1 MDLPIDTT
9 MFSLLYDKSKVN
21 FNRPDIKFAYTPY
34 PNSQAVITWTPAIP
48 DGNHTL
54 TVYGQDASGNSV
66 DSVSHLYNFSVF
78 STPDLLNVFNYPN
91 PFKNDTYFTFELH
104 GVQPPEEFKIKVFT
118 VAGRLI
124 RDLSVPK
131 SLLKIGFNKI

>member
-1 MDLPIDTT
+1 
-9 MFSLLYDKSKVN
+9 
-21 FNRPDIKFAYTPY
+21 
-34 PNSQAVITWTPAIP
+34 
-48 DGNHTL
+48 
-54 TVYGQDASGNSV
+54 
-66 DSVSHLYNFSVF
+66 VF

-124 RDLSVPK
+124 RDFSIPQ
-131 SLLKIGFNKI
+131 SNLKIGFNRFYWDGRDQDGDEIANGVYFYKIASKNNGIYKTVIEKLAKIK

>member
-1 MDLPIDTT
+1 M
-9 MFSLLYDKSKVN
+9 
-21 FNRPDIKFAYTPY
+21 
-34 PNSQAVITWTPAIP
+34 
-48 DGNHTL
+48 
-54 TVYGQDASGNSV
+54 
-66 DSVSHLYNFSVF
+66 F

-131 SLLKIGFNKI
+131 SLLKIGFNKIYWDGRDQDGNEIANGVYFYKIASKNNGILKTAIEKLAKIK